1 MKPLV
6 ACAVLLAIACGGV
19 SPTGTLGRGFVANG
33 PTPTCASGQKWT
45 LGNAESAAMNPG
57 LACRGCH
64 LQQEPGK
71 AYFFMGT
78 AYSAPHEEDLCAADA
93 VPSDAVIEILDTND
107 VVQLTLPINAAG
119 NFYSRSTRANVPVPY
134 KARVRANGKVNPM
147 GAAQSEGDCNSCHT
161 AAGANGAPGR
171 IFFPPAQ

>member
-1 MKPLV
+1 MKPSL
-6 ACAVLLAIACGGV
+6 ACAVLLLLACGGV
-19 SPTGTLGRGFVANG
+19 APIGALGSGFAANG
-33 PTPTCASGQKWT
+33 ATATCASGQKWT
-45 LGNAESAAMNPG
+45 GGNAENAAMNPG

-64 LQQEPGK
+64 LQQEPGL

-78 AYSAPHEEDLCAADA
+78 AYSAPHQEDLCAADA
-93 VPSDAVIEILDTND
+93 VPADAVIEILDTND

-119 NFYSRSTRANVPVPY
+119 NFYSRSTRAGVPVPY

-147 GAAQSEGDCNSCHT
+147 GAAQSDGDCNTCHT